1 MIIKQV
7 QGMKSFKFLSIICC
21 LFLLSSCASL
31 QPAIATKHTPLDGY
45 RYVYITPTSG
55 LTSSTGSVYG
65 GNYGVYG
72 SSVSKSVNPSDI
84 IAGYMMRKGYV
95 QVPEIKPEL
104 ASQTLIIN
112 YGETGRRDIW
122 GGLLGY
128 TIQVTLQFLSAQT
141 HDVVCTSTAEGMGST
156 EADDIRIAINRAL
169 DELFNK

>member
-1 MIIKQV
+1 
-7 QGMKSFKFLSIICC
+7 MKSLKVVLALCC
-21 LFLLSSCASL
+21 VILLNSCASL
-31 QPAIATKHTPLDGY
+31 QPVIVTRHTPLNGF
-45 RYVYITPTSG
+45 RYVYITPTVG
-55 LTSSTGSVYG
+55 LTSGTGSVYG

-95 QVPEIKPEL
+95 QVPEIKPEY
-104 ASQTLIIN
+104 AFQTLIIN

-128 TIQVTLQFLSAQT
+128 TIEVTIQFLSAQT
-141 HDVVCTSTAEGMGST
+141 HEVVCTSTAEGMGST

-169 DELFNK
+169 DEVFPSKQQ

>member
-1 MIIKQV
+1 
-7 QGMKSFKFLSIICC
+7 MKSFKFLSVICC
-21 LFLLSSCASL
+21 ILFLSGCASL
-31 QPAIATKHTPLDGY
+31 QPAIATRHTPLDGY
-45 RYVYITPTSG
+45 RYVYISPTTSLTSG
-55 LTSSTGSVYG
+55 SGGVYG
-65 GNYGVYG
+65 GKYGVYG
-72 SSVSKSVNPSDI
+72 SSVNKSVNPSDI

>member
-7 QGMKSFKFLSIICC
+7 QSMKSFKFFSVICC
-21 LFLLSSCASL
+21 ILFLSSCASL
-31 QPAIATKHTPLDGY
+31 QPAIVTRYTPLDGY

-72 SSVSKSVNPSDI
+72 SSVNKSVNPSDI

-112 YGETGRRDIW
+112 YGETGRRSVFW
-122 GGLLGY
+122 GY
-128 TIQVTLQFLSAQT
+128 TIEITLQFLSAQS
-141 HDVVCTSTAEGMGST
+141 HEVVCTSTAEGMGET